1 MASPSARKRSPE
13 EIDLLSP
20 SPNHRL
26 KAPRISNSS
35 ISIIDL
41 QDDDDDDNE
50 DEIEIVSAK
59 KPKRVHFS
67 DIEAMVNYPEPY
79 PVELIDDAVSP
90 SRVSSKRTAQY
101 TVLSSQHGRARRQL
115 RNISKMDLK
124 AAIKHGVKAPAHPGK
139 DGAPRWKFTY
149 NNVVYITDA
158 SCRQEITSYVE
169 AIQIERH
176 PISNAL
182 KDRHEEVKRILV
194 EQPELCTGHT
204 FIIIDQSGS
213 MRESDVNGFRSR
225 SHAAYGTLA
234 LDFIAEQLSTQNE
247 EDLFAESVTVI
258 EMRSE
263 GEVVVDR
270 EPFDWILFNS
280 LVERPNKSRPRSHGN
295 YNQSLL
301 LVKELIMKE
310 YNSLIG
316 EVEKNELPNF
326 NVVFLSDGKPSD
338 GYQSH
343 QCAADVR
350 RFDQQRVEVLTAL
363 TKTLEGKFSLYAMGV
378 GSSGTKE
385 FKALSNMV
393 DVVKNGGGVGQFVH
407 AGLDA
412 VTMSSS
418 FSAISN
424 TMTSVRTDLLA
435 NGQNVVNTEKKDF
448 TLRETG
454 ETLLEFC
461 YIMTSDCLTICWF
474 MLQHLS

>member
-1 MASPSARKRSPE
+1 MASPAASKRPSE
-13 EIDLLSP
+13 DLIDLLSP
-20 SPNHRL
+20 SPKHRL
-26 KAPRISNSS
+26 KAPRISDSS

-41 QDDDDDDNE
+41 QDDDE
-50 DEIEIVSAK
+50 DEVQIIKAK
-59 KPKRVHFS
+59 KKKRVHF
-67 DIEAMVNYPEPY
+67 DEIEFMVNYPEPY
-79 PVELIDDAVSP
+79 PVELIDDANSP
-90 SRVSSKRTAQY
+90 ARASSKRTAQY

-124 AAIKHGVKAPAHPGK
+124 AAIKHGVKTPAHPGK
-139 DGAPRWKFTY
+139 DGTPRWKFTY

-158 SCRQEITSYVE
+158 SCRREITSYVE

-182 KDRHEEVKRILV
+182 KSRHEEVKRILV

-204 FIIIDQSGS
+204 YIIIDQSGS
-213 MRESDVNGFRSR
+213 MRESDVNGFRTR

-258 EMRSE
+258 EMRNE
-263 GEVVVDR
+263 GEVVVER

-280 LVERPNKSRPRSHGN
+280 LLQRPYKSRPRSHGN

-301 LVKELIMKE
+301 LVKESIME
-310 YNSLIG
+310 DYNSLIG

-343 QCAADVR
+343 QCAADIG
-350 RFDQQRVEVLTAL
+350 RFDQERVQMLTAL
-363 TKTLEGKFSLYAMGV
+363 TNTLEEKFSFYAMGV

-385 FKALSNMV
+385 FKALSSMV

-418 FSAISN
+418 FSAIST

-435 NGQNVVNTEKKDF
+435 KGQTVVNNEKKDF

-454 ETLLEFC
+454 ESS
-461 YIMTSDCLTICWF
+461 IGAM
-474 MLQHLS
+474 